1 MSTTTERGSGETGTP
16 AMRQYHDIKR
26 QVPDAILFFR
36 MGDFYEMFYDDALAA
51 ARALEITLTSRQKD
65 SGGAAIPMCGVPYHA
80 ADTYIGR
87 LIRRGFKVAVCDQME
102 DAKNAKGVVRRDLV
116 RVVTPSTYLHHG
128 YLEAK
133 EPSYLLS
140 VAPSKAAIGASLADL
155 STGDFVAFSI
165 EGEDRWER
173 LSEAVSTYRP
183 REILHPDGQ
192 PLPAAVMEALG
203 PDERPV
209 ATPREAWRFEPESA
223 RSALLRHFRTLSLES
238 FGLEAKPLAVGA
250 AGAALQYLEETQKG
264 ELDHFTS
271 IRSLEEA
278 DALVLDPVTQR
289 NLEILRSQSEG
300 GREGSLL
307 GVLDRT
313 STAMGARTL
322 RSWLLRPLLRLDQ
335 IGDRLDSVEELAF
348 ETILRGKAREQLKSV
363 LDLERIL
370 SRVILETAGPR
381 DFIGLL
387 SSLSRVPGLRA
398 LTADARAGLLS
409 RVRAELDPLEDVRA
423 DIERTLVSEP
433 PATLKD
439 GGAIREGVS
448 SELDE
453 IRSLRSHGRET
464 LARIETRERQR
475 TGIGSLKVR
484 FNKVFG
490 YYIEVTKSNLGAVP
504 EDYIRKQTLVGSE
517 RYVTPELKEYEEKIL
532 NAEERIQTLER
543 EIFCAL
549 NDRVRGEAPRVRRT
563 AQALGE
569 LDVLLALAE
578 VAASSNYTK
587 PRLHDGYA
595 LELRDARH
603 PVIEATSAEPFVGN
617 DLSLDEGRFL
627 VILTGPNM
635 GGKST
640 YLRQTALI
648 VLMAHMGSFVPASEA
663 KIPLVDRIFTRVGAS
678 DNLFRGRSTFMVEM
692 QETAHILN
700 HATRRSLILL
710 DEIGRGTSTYDGLS
724 LAWSVAEHI
733 AKEPRLKTKTI
744 FATHYHELTDLAA
757 EIEGVVNCHVS
768 AREWHDD
775 IVFLRKVLAGGSDRS
790 YGIQVAR
797 LAGLPSGLIR
807 RAQEILVNL
816 EKNEFDVEGR
826 PRLAGESAGGAGAR
840 QLSLFADA
848 EERVVS
854 ELQRIDP
861 DRMTPMEALQLLS
874 ELRKRL
880 T

>member
-1 MSTTTERGSGETGTP
+1 MSTTTERGSDKTGTP

-36 MGDFYEMFYDDALAA
+36 MGDFYEMFFDDALAA

-65 SGGAAIPMCGVPYHA
+65 AGGAAIPMCGVPYHA

-102 DAKNAKGVVRRDLV
+102 DAKHAKGVVKRDLV

-133 EPSYLLS
+133 EPSYLLA
-140 VAPSKAAIGASLADL
+140 VAPSKASVGVSLADL
-155 STGDFVAFSI
+155 STGDFVALEIS
-165 EGEDRWER
+165 GEDRWER
-173 LSEAVSTYRP
+173 LGETVSTYRP
-183 REILHPDGQ
+183 REILHPEGQ
-192 PLPAAVMEALG
+192 ALPAAVLEALG
-203 PDERPV
+203 ADERPV
-209 ATPREAWRFEPESA
+209 ATPREAWRFEHESA
-223 RSALLRHFRTLSLES
+223 RSSLLRHFRTLSLES
-238 FGLEAKPLAVGA
+238 FGLEGKSLAVAA

-264 ELDHFTS
+264 ELDHFTT

-289 NLEILRSQSEG
+289 NLELLRSQSEG
-300 GREGSLL
+300 GREGSLIA
-307 GVLDRT
+307 VLDRT
-313 STAMGARTL
+313 ATAMGARTL
-322 RSWLLRPLLRLDQ
+322 RGWLLRPLLRLDE
-335 IGDRLDSVEELAF
+335 ISDRLDAVEELAF
-348 ETILRGKAREQLKSV
+348 ETIPRGKAREQLKSV

-370 SRVILETAGPR
+370 SRIILESAGPR
-381 DFIGLL
+381 DFVGLL
-387 SSLSRVPGLRA
+387 SSLSRVPALRA
-398 LTADARAGLLS
+398 LTAEARAGLLS
-409 RVRAELDPLEDVRA
+409 RLRAQLDPLEDVRS
-423 DIERTLVSEP
+423 DIESTLVSEP

-448 SELDE
+448 AELDE
-453 IRSLRSHGRET
+453 IRTLRSHGRET

-484 FNKVFG
+484 FNKIFG

-504 EDYIRKQTLVGSE
+504 DDYIRKQTLVGSE
-517 RYVTPELKEYEEKIL
+517 RYVTPELKDYEERIL
-532 NAEERIQTLER
+532 NAEERIQVLER
-543 EIFCAL
+543 EIFSAL
-549 NDRVRGEAPRVRRT
+549 NRRVREQAHRIRKT
-563 AQALGE
+563 AQAVGE
-569 LDVLLALAE
+569 LDVLLSLAE
-578 VAASSNYTK
+578 VAATSNYTK
-587 PRLHDGYA
+587 PRLHDAFA
-595 LELRDARH
+595 LELKDARH

-617 DLSLDEGRFL
+617 DLSLDEERHL

-648 VLMAHMGSFVPASEA
+648 VLMAHMGSFVPATEA

-678 DNLFRGRSTFMVEM
+678 DNLYRGRSTFMVEM

-710 DEIGRGTSTYDGLS
+710 DEIGRGTATYDGLS

-733 AKEPRLKTKTI
+733 AREPRLKSKTI

-757 EIEGVVNCHVS
+757 ELPGVVNCHVS

-775 IVFLRKVLAGGSDRS
+775 IVFLRKVLEGGSDRS

-797 LAGLPSGLIR
+797 LAGLPPALIR

-826 PRLAGESAGGAGAR
+826 PRLAGESDGAPGAR
-840 QLSLFADA
+840 QLSLFADV
-848 EERVVS
+848 EDRIIS

-861 DRMTPMEALQLLS
+861 DRMTPLEALRLLS
-874 ELRKRL
+874 ELKKRL